1 MFEIDM
7 QAIGVNLLL
16 QHVPTCSIC
25 KSKTINFLIIHGLQI
40 VGSIYTLFHRLDP
53 QKMSFL

>member
-16 QHVPTCSIC
+16 HVPTCSIC
-25 KSKTINFLIIHGLQI
+25 KNKIIYFLVIHGLQI
-40 VGSIYTLFHRLDP
+40 VGSIYTLFHRIDP